1 MRDGKYGRCKCIA
14 KQSKLVPEWF
24 PDGLSKPRCLGSQAN
39 GNPCLIPIFVN
50 NDIGNLGQ
58 LWRMLSQTVSNKKHM
73 VDAKEISEPV
83 VVF

>member
-39 GNPCLIPIFVN
+39 GNPCLMPEFVN
-50 NDIGNLGQ
+50 DDIRNLAQ
-58 LWRMLSQTVSNKKHM
+58 LWRMLSQAVSNKKQM
-73 VDAKEISEPV
+73 VDAKEIGKLII
-83 VVF
+83 VF